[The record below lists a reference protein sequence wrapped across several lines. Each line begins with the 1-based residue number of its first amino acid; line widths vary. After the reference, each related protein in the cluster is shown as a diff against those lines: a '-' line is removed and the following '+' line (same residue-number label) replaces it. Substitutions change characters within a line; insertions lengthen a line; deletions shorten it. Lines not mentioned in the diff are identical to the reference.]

1 MKRPR
6 VRTGIDIL
14 LQNPEKVLGTSRVGL
29 ITNQI
34 SVTFDLTSTIDAFH
48 SHPGITL
55 KAIFGPEHG
64 ARGDIQDG
72 LPVESHVDPSTGLPV
87 YSLYGAVRKP
97 TAEMLEALD
106 VLVFDIQDVGARF
119 YTYASTLTY
128 ALEAAAEHGISFIV
142 LDRPN
147 PINGVSVEGN
157 VLDPF
162 FASFIGLHPIP
173 IRHGMTIGEL
183 ARLINAEIGAEL
195 DIVEMEGWR
204 RWMWF
209 DETGLLWVQP
219 SPNLPTLETAIVYPG
234 TCLFEGTNVSEGR
247 GTTRPFECLGAPWID
262 GARWAR
268 ALNDLRFD
276 GVIFRACYFTPMFSK
291 YSEERCGGVQIHVTD
306 RDMYR
311 PVEAALHMIAAAH
324 RLWPDDFEW
333 LAPTYDERRHFDM
346 LAGTD
351 EIREAITQG
360 VAVEEIV
367 EGWWDELDSFQEL
380 RSGHL
385 LYGNRRT

>member
-6 VRTGIDIL
+6 VRTGIDVL

-29 ITNQI
+29 ITNPTG
-34 SVTFDLTSTIDAFH
+34 VTCGLTSTVDAFH
-48 SHPGITL
+48 RHPGITL

-72 LPVESHVDPSTGLPV
+72 LPVESHIDPSTGLPI
-87 YSLYGAVRKP
+87 YSLYGAVRRP

-106 VLVFDIQDVGARF
+106 ALVFDVQDVGARF

-128 ALEAAAEHGISFIV
+128 ALEAASEHGISFIV

-157 VLDPF
+157 ILDPR

-183 ARLINAEIGAEL
+183 ARFINAKTGAEL
-195 DIVEMEGWR
+195 HVVEMEGWR

-209 DETGLLWVQP
+209 NETGLPWVQP
-219 SPNLPTLETAIVYPG
+219 SPNLPTLGTAIVYPG
-234 TCLFEGTNVSEGR
+234 TCLFEGTNISEGR
-247 GTTRPFECLGAPWID
+247 GTTRPFEYLGTPWID
-262 GARWAR
+262 GNRWVQ
-268 ALNDLRFD
+268 ALNDLRLD

-291 YSEERCGGVQIHVTD
+291 YSGERCRGVQIHITN
-306 RDMYR
+306 RDTYR
-311 PVEAALHMIAAAH
+311 PVETALHMIAAAH
-324 RLWPDDFEW
+324 LLWPDNFEW
-333 LAPTYDERRHFDM
+333 LAPKYDERRHFDL
-346 LAGTD
+346 LAGTV
-351 EIREAITQG
+351 EIREAITLG
-360 VAVEEIV
+360 VPVEKIV
-367 EGWWDELDSFQEL
+367 EGWQEELDSFLEL
-380 RSGHL
+380 RSDYL
-385 LYGNRRT
+385 LYGDGGT